1 MSEVS
6 TDKKL
11 KGKDLITIG
20 IFSAIYFVIN
30 FAFMLLGGIH
40 PVLWML
46 MPGFI
51 AAFAG
56 IPFMLMVAKVQKLG
70 AVFLMGLIT
79 ALIYFVTGQFTL
91 VILIS
96 MASTCIL
103 AEVVRAVTKYNS
115 FKGNSI
121 AYVIFSL
128 GMVGSP
134 LPIWLFKADFLAQI
148 TEQGMPADYVAAVEA
163 LSSNAMLI
171 VLFVAPIIGGKC
183 SEYEKQLEDLRDQ
196 KQALFERYLLGQ
208 IELDTYKSRKTD
220 YDAEIRKVKNAYA
233 AVTAQAK
240 LKREEQARQSNR
252 QEIVHSIAEAD
263 ALTSE
268 LTDLLIEKVYIFPD
282 NRIGIV
288 YKVHDR
294 FE

>member
-1 MSEVS
+1 MSEPVKS
-6 TDKKL
+6 RGMS
-11 KGKDLITIG
+11 GKDVITVG

-51 AAFAG
+51 AVFAG
-56 IPFMLMVAKVQKLG
+56 IPFMLMVAKVQKPG

-79 ALIYFVTGQFTL
+79 ALIYFATGQFTL

-103 AEVVRAVTKYNS
+103 AEVVRMVTKYNS
-115 FKGNSI
+115 FKGN
-121 AYVIFSL
+121 SL

-171 VLFVAPIIGGKC
+171 VLFVAPIIGGIIGAFIA
-183 SEYEKQLEDLRDQ
+183 RG
-196 KQALFERYLLGQ
+196 LF
-208 IELDTYKSRKTD
+208 KKHF
-220 YDAEIRKVKNAYA
+220 VKA
-233 AVTAQAK
+233 
-240 LKREEQARQSNR
+240 
-252 QEIVHSIAEAD
+252 
-263 ALTSE
+263 
-268 LTDLLIEKVYIFPD
+268 
-282 NRIGIV
+282 GIV
-288 YKVHDR
+288 
-294 FE
+294 